1 MVNIEIILIYVNDS
15 PYNIDMK
22 KILLSLF
29 FIFPVIYAENTV
41 SDIFKPDYKN
51 QLFMNVEVALAEA
64 QAELE
69 IIPQWAADEI
79 KLKANLKNL
88 KQKDIDAEHKIV
100 RHTLVARLNV
110 WKRSMDDESSEF
122 LHFGATTVDIWDTV
136 LVLQIKD
143 SIDLLIDDLLEV
155 EEYLITLTKD
165 NLYSYMPGRTLGQ
178 HALPITFGKK
188 TSTWLAENRR
198 NIERLQHIQ
207 SKINKSGILKGAV
220 GSYLGLG
227 YNAIETE
234 AIMMKKLGL
243 DEPSKDDWHGI
254 RDVFAEYALTLA
266 IISKSFGRIGNEL
279 TLLQMTEIGETEE
292 YLGSR
297 SIGSSTMPQ
306 KKNPRGPGDL
316 IEFSRVIPRLSEIVL
331 DDMINSFERD
341 GQKSDDELKLIS
353 IESEKMINRAKPLLR
368 ELKVNKKKMRENL
381 DITNGLIL
389 SQRLT
394 FYLADKIGKDT
405 ANDLMHDVAK
415 YALEKNI
422 SLEEAAMNDETIKKN
437 ITEDVLLNL
446 LNPETYTGL
455 AVDQAKLII
464 DDIESKRKLSK

>member
-1 MVNIEIILIYVNDS
+1 
-15 PYNIDMK
+15 MK
-22 KILLSLF
+22 KFLLSFCIVSSSL
-29 FIFPVIYAENTV
+29 FIFSEDTV
-41 SDIFKPDYKN
+41 SDIFKPNYKN
-51 QLFMNVEVALAEA
+51 QLFMDVEVALAEA
-64 QAELE
+64 QSELE
-69 IIPQWAADEI
+69 IIPLWAAKEI
-79 KLKANLKNL
+79 SSKANIKYLS
-88 KQKDIDAEHKIV
+88 QKDIDEEHKLV

-110 WKRSMDDESSEF
+110 WKRSIDAEAAEY
-122 LHFGATTVDIWDTV
+122 LHYGATTVDIWDTV

-143 SIDLLIDDLLEV
+143 SIDLLIDDLLEI
-155 EEYLITLTKD
+155 EDYLLTLTKD
-165 NLYSYMPGRTLGQ
+165 NLNTYMPGRTLGQ

-198 NIERLQHIQ
+198 NIERLQHVQ

-227 YNAIETE
+227 DMAIETE
-234 AIMMKKLGL
+234 SLMMQKLGL

-266 IISKSFGRIGNEL
+266 IVSKSFGRIGNEL

-292 YLGSR
+292 YLGSK
-297 SIGSSTMPQ
+297 SVGSSTMPQ

-316 IEFSRVIPRLSEIVL
+316 IEYSRVIPRLSEIVL
-331 DDMINSFERD
+331 DDMVNSFERD
-341 GQKSDDELKLIS
+341 GQKSDDELRLIS
-353 IESEKMINRAKPLLR
+353 IESEKMINRAKPLLK
-368 ELKVNKKKMRENL
+368 ELKVNKNKMRENL

-415 YALEKNI
+415 YALENNI
-422 SLEEAAMNDETIKKN
+422 SLEEAALANKTIQEN
-437 ITEDVLLNL
+437 ITKEALSNI
-446 LNPETYTGL
+446 LNPETYIGL
-455 AVDQAKLII
+455 AVDQAQLII
-464 DDIESKRKLSK
+464 NEIESKRKQIK

>member
-1 MVNIEIILIYVNDS
+1 
-15 PYNIDMK
+15 MK
-22 KILLSLF
+22 KFLLSICLASSSLF
-29 FIFPVIYAENTV
+29 VFTEDTV
-41 SDIFKPDYKN
+41 SDIFKADYKN
-51 QLFMNVEVALAEA
+51 QLFMNVESALADA
-64 QAELE
+64 QSELG
-69 IIPQWAADEI
+69 IIPNWAAEEI
-79 KLKANLKNL
+79 ASKTDIKYLS
-88 KQKDIDAEHKIV
+88 QKDIDTEHKLV

-110 WKRSMDDESSEF
+110 WKRSIDKDAAEY
-122 LHFGATTVDIWDTV
+122 LHYGATTVDIWDTV

-143 SIDLLIDDLLEV
+143 SINLLIDDLLEI
-155 EEYLITLTKD
+155 EDYLLTLTKD
-165 NLYSYMPGRTLGQ
+165 NLYTYMPGRTLGQ

-198 NIERLQHIQ
+198 NIERLEHVQ

-227 YNAIETE
+227 PQAIETE
-234 AIMMKKLGL
+234 KIMMIKLGL
-243 DEPSKDDWHGI
+243 DQPSKDDWHGI

-279 TLLQMTEIGETEE
+279 TLLQMTELGETEE

-297 SIGSSTMPQ
+297 SVGSSTMPQ

-316 IEFSRVIPRLSEIVL
+316 LEHSRVIPRLSEIVL

-341 GQKSDDELKLIS
+341 GEKSDDELKQIS
-353 IESEKMINRAKPLLR
+353 IVTEQMLDRAKPLLK
-368 ELKVNKKKMRENL
+368 ELKVNKKRMRENL

-405 ANDLMHDVAK
+405 ANDLMHEVAK
-415 YALEKNI
+415 YAISNNI
-422 SLEEAAMNDETIKKN
+422 SLKEAAMENKTIKQN
-437 ITEDVLLNL
+437 ISEDELLNIL
-446 LNPETYTGL
+446 DPETYIGL
-455 AVDQAKLII
+455 AVKQAEMV
-464 DDIESKRKLSK
+464 IEEIQSKRNIN

>member
-1 MVNIEIILIYVNDS
+1 
-15 PYNIDMK
+15 MK
-22 KILLSLF
+22 NILLTISFTFCLF
-29 FIFPVIYAENTV
+29 SFSENQV
-41 SDIFKPDYKN
+41 ADVFKSNYKN
-51 QLFMNVEVALAEA
+51 QLFMDVEAALAEA
-64 QAELE
+64 QAELG

-79 KLKANLKNL
+79 KLKANTKYLQ
-88 KQKDIDAEHKIV
+88 QKDIDIEQSFV

-110 WKRSMDDESSEF
+110 WKRSLDNNASEY

-136 LVLQIKD
+136 LVLQIDD
-143 SIDLLIDDLLEV
+143 SIDLFIDDLLEI
-155 EEYLITLTKD
+155 EENLITLTKD
-165 NLYSYMPGRTLGQ
+165 NLYTYMPGRTLGQ

-198 NIERLQHIQ
+198 NIERLEHVQ
-207 SKINKSGILKGAV
+207 SKIKKSGILKGAV

-227 YNAIETE
+227 NDAIKTE
-234 AIMMKKLGL
+234 SIMMRNLGL
-243 DEPSKDDWHGI
+243 DDPSKDDWHGI

-292 YLGSR
+292 YLGNR
-297 SIGSSTMPQ
+297 SVGSSTMPQ

-316 IEFSRVIPRLSEIVL
+316 IEFSRIIPRLSEIVL

-341 GQKSDDELKLIS
+341 GEKSDDELKLIS
-353 IESEKMINRAKPLLR
+353 IESEKMINRAKPLLKD
-368 ELKVNKKKMRENL
+368 LIVNKDKMRENL
-381 DITNGLIL
+381 EITQGLIL

-415 YALEKNI
+415 YALENNI
-422 SLEEAAMNDETIKKN
+422 SLKDAALRNEIVSQN
-437 ITEDVLLNL
+437 ITKETLINI
-446 LNPETYTGL
+446 LNPETYIGL
-455 AVDQAKLII
+455 AAEQAKLII
-464 DDIESKRKLSK
+464 EEIELKRSQ

>member
-1 MVNIEIILIYVNDS
+1 MNHN
-15 PYNIDMK
+15 PYNIWMK
-22 KILLSLF
+22 NILLTISFTFCLF
-29 FIFPVIYAENTV
+29 SFSENQV
-41 SDIFKPDYKN
+41 ADVFKSNYKN
-51 QLFMNVEVALAEA
+51 QLFMDVEVALAEA
-64 QAELE
+64 QAELG

-79 KLKANLKNL
+79 KLKANTKYLQ
-88 KQKDIDAEHKIV
+88 QKDIDIEQSFV

-110 WKRSMDDESSEF
+110 WKRSLDNNASEY

-136 LVLQIKD
+136 LVLQIDD
-143 SIDLLIDDLLEV
+143 SIDLFIDDLLEI

-165 NLYSYMPGRTLGQ
+165 NLYTYMPGRTLGQ

-198 NIERLQHIQ
+198 NIERLVHVQ
-207 SKINKSGILKGAV
+207 SKIKKSGILKGAV

-227 YNAIETE
+227 NDAIKTE
-234 AIMMKKLGL
+234 SMMMRNLGL
-243 DEPSKDDWHGI
+243 DDPSKDDWHGI

-292 YLGSR
+292 YLGNR
-297 SIGSSTMPQ
+297 SVGSSTMPQ
-306 KKNPRGPGDL
+306 KKNPRGPGNL
-316 IEFSRVIPRLSEIVL
+316 IEFSRIIPRLSEIVL

-341 GQKSDDELKLIS
+341 GEKSDDELKLIS
-353 IESEKMINRAKPLLR
+353 IESEKMINRAKPLLKD
-368 ELKVNKKKMRENL
+368 LIVNKDKMRENL
-381 DITNGLIL
+381 EITQGLIL

-415 YALEKNI
+415 YALENNI
-422 SLEEAAMNDETIKKN
+422 SLKDAALKNEIVSQN
-437 ITEDVLLNL
+437 ITKETLINI
-446 LNPETYTGL
+446 LNPETYIGL
-455 AVDQAKLII
+455 AAEQAKLII
-464 DDIESKRKLSK
+464 EEIELKRSE

>member
-1 MVNIEIILIYVNDS
+1 MD
-15 PYNIDMK
+15 
-22 KILLSLF
+22 
-29 FIFPVIYAENTV
+29 
-41 SDIFKPDYKN
+41 
-51 QLFMNVEVALAEA
+51 VEVALAEA
-64 QAELE
+64 QSELE
-69 IIPQWAADEI
+69 IIPLWAAKEI
-79 KLKANLKNL
+79 SSKANIKYLS
-88 KQKDIDAEHKIV
+88 QKDIDEEHKLV

-110 WKRSMDDESSEF
+110 WKRSIDAEAAEY
-122 LHFGATTVDIWDTV
+122 LHYGATTVDIWDTV

-143 SIDLLIDDLLEV
+143 SIDLLIDDLLEI
-155 EEYLITLTKD
+155 EDYLLTLTKD
-165 NLYSYMPGRTLGQ
+165 NLNTYMPGRTLGQ

-198 NIERLQHIQ
+198 NIERLQHVQ

-227 YNAIETE
+227 DMAIETE
-234 AIMMKKLGL
+234 SLMMQKLGL

-266 IISKSFGRIGNEL
+266 IVSKSFGRIGNEL

-292 YLGSR
+292 YLGSK
-297 SIGSSTMPQ
+297 SVGSSTMPQ

-316 IEFSRVIPRLSEIVL
+316 IEYSRVIPRLSEIVL
-331 DDMINSFERD
+331 DDMVNSFERD
-341 GQKSDDELKLIS
+341 GQKSDDELRLIS
-353 IESEKMINRAKPLLR
+353 IESEKMINRAKPLLK
-368 ELKVNKKKMRENL
+368 ELKVNKNKMRENL

-415 YALEKNI
+415 YALENNI
-422 SLEEAAMNDETIKKN
+422 SLEEAALANKTIQEN
-437 ITEDVLLNL
+437 ITKEALSNI
-446 LNPETYTGL
+446 LNPETYIGL
-455 AVDQAKLII
+455 AVDQAQLII
-464 DDIESKRKLSK
+464 NEIESKRKQIK

>member
-1 MVNIEIILIYVNDS
+1 MD
-15 PYNIDMK
+15 
-22 KILLSLF
+22 
-29 FIFPVIYAENTV
+29 
-41 SDIFKPDYKN
+41 
-51 QLFMNVEVALAEA
+51 VEAALAEA
-64 QAELE
+64 QAEIG

-79 KLKANLKNL
+79 KLKANTKYLQ
-88 KQKDIDAEHKIV
+88 QKDIDIEQSYV

-110 WKRSMDDESSEF
+110 WKKSLDNNASEY

-136 LVLQIKD
+136 LVLQIDD
-143 SIDLLIDDLLEV
+143 SIDLFIDDLLEI
-155 EEYLITLTKD
+155 EENLITLTKD
-165 NLYSYMPGRTLGQ
+165 NLYTYMPGRTLGQ

-198 NIERLQHIQ
+198 NIERLEHVQ
-207 SKINKSGILKGAV
+207 SKIKKSGILKGAV

-227 YNAIETE
+227 NDAIKTE
-234 AIMMKKLGL
+234 SMMMRNLGL
-243 DEPSKDDWHGI
+243 DDPSKDDWHGI

-292 YLGSR
+292 YLGNR
-297 SIGSSTMPQ
+297 SVGSSTMPQ

-316 IEFSRVIPRLSEIVL
+316 IEFSRIIPRLSEIVL

-341 GQKSDDELKLIS
+341 GEKSDDELKLIS
-353 IESEKMINRAKPLLR
+353 IESEKMINRAKPLLKD
-368 ELKVNKKKMRENL
+368 LIVNKDKMRENL
-381 DITNGLIL
+381 EITQGLIL

-415 YALEKNI
+415 YALENNI
-422 SLEEAAMNDETIKKN
+422 SLKDAALKNEIISQN
-437 ITEDVLLNL
+437 ITKETLINI
-446 LNPETYTGL
+446 LNPETYIGL
-455 AVDQAKLII
+455 AAEQAKLII
-464 DDIESKRKLSK
+464 EEIELKRSQ

>member
-1 MVNIEIILIYVNDS
+1 
-15 PYNIDMK
+15 
-22 KILLSLF
+22 
-29 FIFPVIYAENTV
+29 
-41 SDIFKPDYKN
+41 
-51 QLFMNVEVALAEA
+51 
-64 QAELE
+64 
-69 IIPQWAADEI
+69 
-79 KLKANLKNL
+79 
-88 KQKDIDAEHKIV
+88 
-100 RHTLVARLNV
+100 
-110 WKRSMDDESSEF
+110 
-122 LHFGATTVDIWDTV
+122 
-136 LVLQIKD
+136 
-143 SIDLLIDDLLEV
+143 
-155 EEYLITLTKD
+155 
-165 NLYSYMPGRTLGQ
+165 
-178 HALPITFGKK
+178 
-188 TSTWLAENRR
+188 
-198 NIERLQHIQ
+198 
-207 SKINKSGILKGAV
+207 
-220 GSYLGLG
+220 
-227 YNAIETE
+227 
-234 AIMMKKLGL
+234 MMQKLGL

-292 YLGSR
+292 YLGSK

-306 KKNPRGPGDL
+306 KKNPRGPGSL
-316 IEFSRVIPRLSEIVL
+316 IEYSRVIPRLSEIVL

-405 ANDLMHDVAK
+405 ANDLIHNVAK

-422 SLEEAAMNDETIKKN
+422 SLEEAAMNDETIKKY

-455 AVDQAKLII
+455 AADQAQLII

>member
-29 FIFPVIYAENTV
+29 FISPVIYAENTV

-234 AIMMKKLGL
+234 AIMMEKLGL

-341 GQKSDDELKLIS
+341 GQKSDDELKAIS
-353 IESEKMINRAKPLLR
+353 IEAEKMISRAKPLLK
-368 ELKVNKKKMRENL
+368 ELKINKDKMRKNL
-381 DITNGLIL
+381 DITKGLIL

-405 ANDLMHDVAK
+405 ANNLMHDVAK
-415 YALEKNI
+415 MALENNL
-422 SLEEAAMNDETIKKN
+422 SLAEAALQNAIIRKN
-437 ITEDVLLNL
+437 VSQEELENI
-446 LNPETYTGL
+446 LNPETYIGL
-455 AVDQAKLII
+455 AVKQAELVIKE
-464 DDIESKRKLSK
+464 IESKRDY

>member
-1 MVNIEIILIYVNDS
+1 
-15 PYNIDMK
+15 MK
-22 KILLSLF
+22 NILLTISFTFCLF
-29 FIFPVIYAENTV
+29 SFSENQV
-41 SDIFKPDYKN
+41 ADVFKSNYKN
-51 QLFMNVEVALAEA
+51 QLFMDVEAALAEA
-64 QAELE
+64 QAELG

-79 KLKANLKNL
+79 KLKANTKYLQ
-88 KQKDIDAEHKIV
+88 QKDIDIEQGFV

-110 WKRSMDDESSEF
+110 WKKSLDNNASEY

-136 LVLQIKD
+136 LVLQIDD
-143 SIDLLIDDLLEV
+143 SIDLFVDDLLEI

-165 NLYSYMPGRTLGQ
+165 NLYTYMPGRTLGQ

-198 NIERLQHIQ
+198 NIERLEHVQ
-207 SKINKSGILKGAV
+207 SKIKKSGILKGAV

-227 YNAIETE
+227 NDAIKTE
-234 AIMMKKLGL
+234 SMMMRNLGL
-243 DEPSKDDWHGI
+243 DDPSKDDWHGI

-292 YLGSR
+292 YLGNR
-297 SIGSSTMPQ
+297 SVGSSTMPQ

-316 IEFSRVIPRLSEIVL
+316 IEFSRIIPRLSEIVL

-341 GQKSDDELKLIS
+341 GEKSDDELRLIS
-353 IESEKMINRAKPLLR
+353 IESEKMINRAKPLLKD
-368 ELKVNKKKMRENL
+368 LIVNKDKMRENL
-381 DITNGLIL
+381 EITQGLIL

-415 YALEKNI
+415 YALENNI
-422 SLEEAAMNDETIKKN
+422 SLKDAALKNEIVSQN
-437 ITEDVLLNL
+437 ITKETLINI
-446 LNPETYTGL
+446 LNPETYIGL
-455 AVDQAKLII
+455 AAEQAKLII
-464 DDIESKRKLSK
+464 EEIELKRSE

>member
-1 MVNIEIILIYVNDS
+1 MD
-15 PYNIDMK
+15 
-22 KILLSLF
+22 
-29 FIFPVIYAENTV
+29 
-41 SDIFKPDYKN
+41 
-51 QLFMNVEVALAEA
+51 VEVALAEA
-64 QAELE
+64 QSELE
-69 IIPQWAADEI
+69 IIPLWAAKEI
-79 KLKANLKNL
+79 SSKANIKYLS
-88 KQKDIDAEHKIV
+88 QKDIDEEHKIV

-110 WKRSMDDESSEF
+110 WKRSIDAEAAEY
-122 LHFGATTVDIWDTV
+122 LHYGATTVDIWDTV

-143 SIDLLIDDLLEV
+143 SIDLLIDDLLEI
-155 EEYLITLTKD
+155 EDYLLTLTKD
-165 NLYSYMPGRTLGQ
+165 NLNTYMPGRTLGQ

-198 NIERLQHIQ
+198 NIERLQHVQ

-227 YNAIETE
+227 DMAIETE
-234 AIMMKKLGL
+234 SLMMQKLGL

-292 YLGSR
+292 YLGSK
-297 SIGSSTMPQ
+297 SVGSSTMPQ

-316 IEFSRVIPRLSEIVL
+316 IEYSRVIPRLSEIVL
-331 DDMINSFERD
+331 DDMVNSFERD
-341 GQKSDDELKLIS
+341 GQKSDDELRLIS
-353 IESEKMINRAKPLLR
+353 IESEKMIDRAKPLLK
-368 ELKVNKKKMRENL
+368 ELKVNKIKMRENL

-415 YALEKNI
+415 YALENNI
-422 SLEEAAMNDETIKKN
+422 SLEEAALANKTIQEN
-437 ITEDVLLNL
+437 ITKEALSNI
-446 LNPETYTGL
+446 LNPETYIGL
-455 AVDQAKLII
+455 AVDQAQLII
-464 DDIESKRKLSK
+464 NEIESKRKQIK

>member
-1 MVNIEIILIYVNDS
+1 
-15 PYNIDMK
+15 MK
-22 KILLSLF
+22 KFLLSFCIFLSSLF
-29 FIFPVIYAENTV
+29 VFSEDTV
-41 SDIFKPDYKN
+41 SDIFKPNYKN
-51 QLFMNVEVALAEA
+51 QLFMDVEVALAEA
-64 QAELE
+64 QSELE
-69 IIPQWAADEI
+69 IIPLWAAKEI
-79 KLKANLKNL
+79 SSKANIKYLS
-88 KQKDIDAEHKIV
+88 QKDIDEEHKLV

-110 WKRSMDDESSEF
+110 WKRSIDAEAAEY
-122 LHFGATTVDIWDTV
+122 LHYGATTVDIWDTV

-143 SIDLLIDDLLEV
+143 SIDLLIDDLLEI
-155 EEYLITLTKD
+155 EDYLLTLTKD
-165 NLYSYMPGRTLGQ
+165 NLNTYMPGRTLGQ

-198 NIERLQHIQ
+198 NIERLQHVQ

-227 YNAIETE
+227 DMAIETE
-234 AIMMKKLGL
+234 SLMMQKLGL

-292 YLGSR
+292 YLGSK
-297 SIGSSTMPQ
+297 SVGSSTMPQ

-316 IEFSRVIPRLSEIVL
+316 IEYSRVIPRLSEIVL
-331 DDMINSFERD
+331 DDMVNSFERD
-341 GQKSDDELKLIS
+341 GQKSDDELRLIS
-353 IESEKMINRAKPLLR
+353 IESEKMIDRAKPLLK
-368 ELKVNKKKMRENL
+368 ELKVNKIKMRENL

-415 YALEKNI
+415 YALENNI
-422 SLEEAAMNDETIKKN
+422 SLEEAALANKTIQNN
-437 ITEDVLLNL
+437 ITKEVLSNI
-446 LNPETYTGL
+446 LNPETYIGL
-455 AVDQAKLII
+455 AVDQAQFII
-464 DDIESKRKLSK
+464 NEIESKRKLTK

>member
-1 MVNIEIILIYVNDS
+1 MNHN
-15 PYNIDMK
+15 PYNNWMK
-22 KILLSLF
+22 NILLTFSFSLCLF
-29 FIFPVIYAENTV
+29 SFSENQV
-41 SDIFKPDYKN
+41 SDVFKSQYRN
-51 QLFMNVEVALAEA
+51 QLFMDVEAALAQA

-79 KLKANLKNL
+79 KSKADVKYL
-88 KQKDIDAEHKIV
+88 KQKDIDKEQSLV

-110 WKRSMDDESSEF
+110 WKRSIDNNASEY
-122 LHFGATTVDIWDTV
+122 LHYGATTVDIWDTV
-136 LVLQIKD
+136 LVLQIDD
-143 SIDLLIDDLLEV
+143 SIDLLIDDLLEI
-155 EEYLITLTKD
+155 EDYLITLTKD
-165 NLYSYMPGRTLGQ
+165 NLYTYMPGRTLGQ

-198 NIERLQHIQ
+198 NIERLEHVQ
-207 SKINKSGILKGAV
+207 SKIKKSGILKGAV

-227 YNAIETE
+227 DNAIKTE
-234 AIMMKKLGL
+234 SLMMRNLGL
-243 DEPSKDDWHGI
+243 DDPSKDDWHGI

-266 IISKSFGRIGNEL
+266 IISKSFGRVGNEL

-292 YLGSR
+292 YLGNR
-297 SIGSSTMPQ
+297 SVGSSTMPQ

-341 GQKSDDELKLIS
+341 GQKSDDELKMIS
-353 IESEKMINRAKPLLR
+353 VESEKMINRAKPLLK

-381 DITNGLIL
+381 EITNGLIL

-405 ANDLMHDVAK
+405 ANDLMHDIAK
-415 YALEKNI
+415 YALNNNI
-422 SLEEAAMNDETIKKN
+422 SLKDAALNNKIVNQN
-437 ITEDVLLNL
+437 ITENTLKDILD
-446 LNPETYTGL
+446 PETYIGL
-455 AVDQAKLII
+455 AADQAQII
-464 DDIESKRKLSK
+464 VKEIELKRSK